1 MGGGEECFLL
11 LGFLVL
17 IWGILSFF
25 VLIWE
30 INMVVVVM

>member
-1 MGGGEECFLL
+1 MFFVIRVFVTD
-11 LGFLVL
+11 LGDFK
-17 IWGILSFF
+17 FF

>member
-11 LGFLVL
+11 LEFL
-17 IWGILSFF
+17 

-30 INMVVVVM
+30 INVIAVVTRGTHVK